1 MGWAPPVWSPAP
13 HSGQRTAAPPTPA
26 AKSIVSFNDENMV
39 NLLTQHEFRPPGER
53 EQRDRDDRR
62 RPQRPFHPAAGNRRG
77 TQGARHARPLLFASQ
92 HDEAEAERQ
101 HGARDEVR
109 PERLERRGEPGPAPA
124 EPDGGQGPSAAER

>member
-1 MGWAPPVWSPAP
+1 MGCAPAVWSPAP

-39 NLLTQHEFRPPGER
+39 NLLAQHEFRPPGER

-62 RPQRPFHPAAGNRRG
+62 GPQRPLHPAAGDRRG
-77 TQGARHARPLLFASQ
+77 TQGARLARSLLLTSQ

-101 HGARDEVR
+101 HGTSDEVGPYRLGR
-109 PERLERRGEPGPAPA
+109 PRAAAP
-124 EPDGGQGPSAAER
+124 P